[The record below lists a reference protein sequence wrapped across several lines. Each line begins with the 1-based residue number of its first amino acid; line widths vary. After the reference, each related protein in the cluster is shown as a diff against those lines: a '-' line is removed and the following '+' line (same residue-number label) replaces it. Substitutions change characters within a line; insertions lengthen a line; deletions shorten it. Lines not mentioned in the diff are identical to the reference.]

1 MRELIAQ
8 EAFIASQIY
17 FIRGQKVIFDS
28 DLAQLYGV
36 STSRLNEQIKRN
48 INRFPSDFM
57 FQLTEAEF
65 KNLISQNAISSWGG
79 RRKLPLV
86 FTEHGALMAASVL
99 NSQAAIDAGIFIVR
113 AFVKMRQMLSTYQ
126 ELFNKIET
134 LESRYDEQFQD
145 VFAALQELAEP
156 ASEPRELIGFKKYD

>member
-1 MRELIAQ
+1 MGELIAQ

-17 FIRGQKVIFDS
+17 LIRGQKVIFDS

-36 STSRLNEQIKRN
+36 PTSRLNEQIKRN

-57 FQLTEAEF
+57 FQLTETEF

-126 ELFNKIET
+126 EF
-134 LESRYDEQFQD
+134 
-145 VFAALQELAEP
+145 
-156 ASEPRELIGFKKYD
+156 

>member
-57 FQLTEAEF
+57 FQLTETEF

-99 NSQAAIDAGIFIVR
+99 NSQAAIDAGIFHCACLCQNATNVEY
-113 AFVKMRQMLSTYQ
+113 LSRV
-126 ELFNKIET
+126 I
-134 LESRYDEQFQD
+134 
-145 VFAALQELAEP
+145 
-156 ASEPRELIGFKKYD
+156 